1 MDLIDR
7 NAVFLF
13 LAVFFEDET
22 KRIVPVNAQGVIKE
36 ICYEGSFAQ
45 VGLSHQKDRLVL
57 VDCNERITNS
67 FQLKKNETFVGRWA
81 DSSAGSF
88 QGNDVQNE
96 PVPTSFRLFVKCHQ
110 EIASVH
116 VGQFL
121 KINCEFMGAVTL
133 DATTIRHVFNTTD
146 GSGGNS
152 FCVLTVLS
160 RQYIAMAVPVRKFFK
175 KYQFYSTEFWGKI
188 LFVSKIRLQ

>member
-22 KRIVPVNAQGVIKE
+22 ERIVPVNAQGVIKE

-57 VDCNERITNS
+57 VDCNDRITNS
-67 FQLKKNETFVGRWA
+67 FQYKKNETFVGRWA
-81 DSSAGSF
+81 DSSAGSC

-133 DATTIRHVFNTTD
+133 DATTIRHVFNTTV

-152 FCVLTVLS
+152 FCVLTVLL
-160 RQYIAMAVPVRKFFK
+160 RQYIAMAVPVRKFLD

-188 LFVSKIRLQ
+188 LFVSKITLQ

>member
-1 MDLIDR
+1 MKVALLKSG
-7 NAVFLF
+7 FP
-13 LAVFFEDET
+13 T
-22 KRIVPVNAQGVIKE
+22 KRIVLFSLIVTH
-36 ICYEGSFAQ
+36 GSPT
-45 VGLSHQKDRLVL
+45 VSS
-57 VDCNERITNS
+57 T
-67 FQLKKNETFVGRWA
+67 KKNETFVGRWA